1 MEKYKKNRIIYIKFE
16 NGKTDATTDGNKQIK
31 KTDF

>member
-16 NGKTDATTDGNKQIK
+16 NGKTDATTDGKKNK
-31 KTDF
+31 